1 MVSLS
6 LLSAKLKKNTSF
18 SLQALA
24 VSTHSFNI
32 QLRFKLWMLLWP
44 LNSRY
49 RRSLHSHC
57 MIPLPALRGTMQK
70 RFREHP
76 TRRVL
81 VRAVFPPQS
90 GWTRT
95 QVLCYTGQWYS
106 RRTWSWKFWEISRR
120 LHCSYNQSTLYTA
133 CMCHHLEEK
142 GVSRYVMESQRVMEM
157 VC

>member
-6 LLSAKLKKNTSF
+6 LLSAKLKKKNTSF
-18 SLQALA
+18 SLHALA

-57 MIPLPALRGTMQK
+57 MIPLPALRGTVQK

-76 TRRVL
+76 TRRGL
-81 VRAVFPPQS
+81 VRAVLPPQS

-95 QVLCYTGQWYS
+95 QLLRYTGQWYS
-106 RRTWSWKFWEISRR
+106 RRTWSWKYRETSPW
-120 LHCSYNQSTLYTA
+120 LCCSYNQSTLYTA
-133 CMCHHLEEK
+133 CMCHHL
-142 GVSRYVMESQRVMEM
+142 SRRRTNRHHHSSSFEF
-157 VC
+157 